1 MFEPTMLVLY
11 ALGAFYAVLG
21 VSLVCKARK
30 PSCRTCLYWQDCLEK
45 HLAITGTPPKRC
57 F

>member
-11 ALGAFYAVLG
+11 ALGAFYGVLG
-21 VSLVCKARK
+21 VCLVCKSRK
-30 PSCRTCLYWQDCLEK
+30 PSCRSCVYWQHCLSAQ
-45 HLAITGTPPKRC
+45 LGITGTPPKRC